1 MRGDNLHEYVIWSE
15 YLSPDLS
22 RGRGRRVRRASAP
35 SRVTPELVLRAC
47 NELNWKCRVEE
58 GRYPRTWF
66 EPHGFKII
74 VEFES
79 KIASKNSVIKSLADK
94 LKEIGERKV

>member
-1 MRGDNLHEYVIWSE
+1 MHEYVIWPE

-22 RGRGRRVRRASAP
+22 RGRGRKVMKASAP
-35 SRVTPELVLRAC
+35 SRVTPELVIRAC
-47 NELNWKCRVEE
+47 NELSWKCRVEE

-79 KIASKNSVIKSLADK
+79 KIASKNSVIRSLTAK
-94 LKEIGERKV
+94 LKEISERKV